1 MRTHKVLLII
11 VLLITFSAFV
21 SVDIVPD
28 KPEDVSPL
36 LIGEKIPAI
45 NLKTARGESFD
56 LNESIKSKQAIL
68 IFYRGGWCPFC
79 VKHLKEIAQIEKEL
93 GTAGWQII
101 AISPDSP
108 ENLKNT
114 VEKQGINFTLLS
126 DADMSLAKNMGI
138 AFKGNYGKMLTEKSG
153 GKNTDQLLPVPA
165 VFFVNRNGSI
175 AFEYINPDFK
185 SRMNTNLLKS
195 VASNLEY

>member
-1 MRTHKVLLII
+1 MKKIQKLIFISLL
-11 VLLITFSAFV
+11 LLFSAFITA
-21 SVDIVPD
+21 DTIPN

-36 LIGEKIPAI
+36 LIGEKIP
-45 NLKTARGESFD
+45 TAKLANTKGESFD
-56 LNESIKSKQAIL
+56 LNVSIKSKKTIL

-79 VKHLKEIAQIEKEL
+79 VKHLKEVIEAEKDL
-93 GTAGWQII
+93 VSAGWQII

-114 VEKQGINFTLLS
+114 AEKQAIPFTLLS
-126 DADMSLAKNMGI
+126 DADMSFAKNLGI

-153 GKNTDQLLPVPA
+153 GKNIDQLLPVPA
-165 VFFVNRNGSI
+165 VFFINRAGTI

-185 SRMNTNLLKS
+185 SRINVNLLKA
-195 VASNLEY
+195 VANSLE